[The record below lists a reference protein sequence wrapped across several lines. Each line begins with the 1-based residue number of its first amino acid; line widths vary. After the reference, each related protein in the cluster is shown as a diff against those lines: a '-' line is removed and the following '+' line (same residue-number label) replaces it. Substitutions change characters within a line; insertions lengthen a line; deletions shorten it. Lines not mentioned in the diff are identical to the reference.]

1 MSRSRDRSS
10 LQHKFLTLGMVLM
23 LCGILLVIAVVSIT
37 LSMRFAVRGTEIEV
51 PDLVGMAEAEAV
63 RSLHEAGLQLEVRER
78 RYYLSVREGAVAWQS
93 PHPGGRIKAGR
104 SVQTI
109 ISLGRRRNPVPNLV
123 GSTLRA
129 SRTLLRQSGYQ
140 LGNITEI
147 VVPGTKR
154 EQVIQ
159 QFPGPDAERV
169 VDPRIDVLV
178 SSEDRAEYIM
188 PNVIG
193 QSLNRVSPFFQDNG
207 FQLSQIRYRPAR
219 GTRRGLVVKQYPDPG
234 YRLTESDRIYLEVAR

>member
-10 LQHKFLTLGMVLM
+10 LQYKFLTLGMILM

-37 LSMRFAVRGTEIEV
+37 LSMRFAVRGTEVEV
-51 PDLVGMAEAEAV
+51 PDLVGMTEEEAV
-63 RSLHEAGLQLEVRER
+63 RSLREAGLQLEITGQ
-78 RYYLSVREGAVAWQS
+78 RYHSSVREGAVAWQS
-93 PHPGGRIKAGR
+93 PHPGGRIKAER

-129 SRTLLRQSGYQ
+129 SRTLVRQSGYQ

-147 VVPGTKR
+147 VIAGTKR
-154 EQVIQ
+154 EQVLQ
-159 QFPGPDAERV
+159 QFPGPDAEQV

-178 SSEDRAEYIM
+178 SRQHRVEYIM

-193 QSLNRVSPFFQDNG
+193 QSLNRVSPFFQNNG

-234 YRLTESDRIYLEVAR
+234 YLLAESDRIYLEVAR